1 MDSLLIKNG
10 RVVTLNPANDIL
22 ENGEVR
28 IDGPRIVSVGSH
40 PDAKFKA
47 DRVIDAGGKVVMP
60 GLINAHHHLYS
71 TFARGFVPPGRAPV
85 NFREVLEFLW
95 WKLDLALDMDDVYHS
110 ALLSLVECIKLG
122 CTTVI
127 DHHASPSC
135 RNGSLDTIENAF
147 RHAGLNG
154 CLCYEVSDRNREA
167 AGIEE
172 NLRFIEKCAAS
183 SDGQIAA
190 LFGLHASMTLET
202 KTLDQC
208 AEIAEDKKIGFH
220 VHAAED
226 EIDQHVTQAEF
237 GRRVMERFQ
246 EHKITGPK
254 SIFAH
259 CVHLSDH
266 ELDIL
271 KATDSIVVHN
281 AESNMNNAVGVARIL
296 DMMKKGILTGIGTD
310 GMSSDVMA
318 SARVAYLLQRD
329 AWRDPRIAFV
339 EVCDMLLKNN
349 RTICE
354 RLFKEKRGMLAAGCL
369 ADVIVVDYEPPT
381 PFEPPTFYGHL
392 LFGLNYA
399 PVDTTICRGRV
410 LMEGRKLIDLDEKEI
425 AGNARERA
433 RKLWRRIK

>member
-1 MDSLLIKNG
+1 MSVSLCARTRAPSSPWLLRA
-10 RVVTLNPANDIL
+10 RVVLPVSRPPISDGAVLIAGRRIAAVGRWHELASGRRKETLDL
-22 ENGEVR
+22 G
-28 IDGPRIVSVGSH
+28 
-40 PDAKFKA
+40 DALL
-47 DRVIDAGGKVVMP
+47 MP

-95 WKLDLALDMDDVYHS
+95 WKLDLALDMADVYHS

-183 SDGQIAA
+183 SDGQSAA

-237 GRRVMERFQ
+237 GHF
-246 EHKITGPK
+246 
-254 SIFAH
+254 
-259 CVHLSDH
+259 
-266 ELDIL
+266 DIL
-271 KATDSIVVHN
+271 RSA
-281 AESNMNNAVGVARIL
+281 G
-296 DMMKKGILTGIGTD
+296 
-310 GMSSDVMA
+310 VMA
-318 SARVAYLLQRD
+318 IPACASICAARS
-329 AWRDPRIAFV
+329 
-339 EVCDMLLKNN
+339 
-349 RTICE
+349 
-354 RLFKEKRGMLAAGCL
+354 
-369 ADVIVVDYEPPT
+369 
-381 PFEPPTFYGHL
+381 
-392 LFGLNYA
+392 
-399 PVDTTICRGRV
+399 
-410 LMEGRKLIDLDEKEI
+410 
-425 AGNARERA
+425 
-433 RKLWRRIK
+433 